1 MPDGKLVYAMPTP
14 PASCLATVRIRRIAV
29 ALAAAAW
36 SGALAAQTP
45 ESLPGCLAE
54 LRAQAPKHRV
64 STADFDR
71 LTAGVRI
78 LERVITSRATQA
90 EVVDFWWDYVPRMVD
105 ERRVR
110 EGREVLA
117 RWHDVLSEIE
127 RGYGVDRAIVAAIWG
142 VETSYGAIQGTL
154 PMLDVWVT
162 RACTEERPI
171 WRANVYASLRLLRDG
186 TVAPETFL
194 GSWGGAFGL
203 TQFIPTSYEALGADG
218 DGDGR
223 VDLVGSVPDALA
235 STANHLARRTRWT
248 PGLAPAIEV
257 RVPPSL
263 AGASRGTDETWRRD
277 DVRRFARWA
286 RAGVTAVDG
295 SPLPDDAEAR
305 GSLFFP
311 AGAEG
316 PAFLLTRNFDALLAY
331 NPSTKYALSVALLA
345 RRLAGAERTLER
357 PWPTDD
363 PGLGRDGIAELQ
375 ALLLARGHDIGV
387 ADGILGARTREAIRV
402 EQRRLGLP
410 EDGRAGERVLRALQ

>member
-1 MPDGKLVYAMPTP
+1 MTP
-14 PASCLATVRIRRIAV
+14 PHASRLTAVRIRRIAV
-29 ALAAAAW
+29 AFAAATL
-36 SGALAAQTP
+36 SGALAAQP
-45 ESLPGCLAE
+45 SDPLPGCLAE

-90 EVVDFWWDYVPRMVD
+90 EVVDSWWDYVPRMVD

-127 RGYGVDRAIVAAIWG
+127 RRYGVDRAIVTAIWG

-154 PMLDVWVT
+154 PMVDVWVT
-162 RACTEERPI
+162 RACTEKRPA

-203 TQFIPTSYEALGADG
+203 TQFIPTSYEELGADG

-235 STANHLARRTRWT
+235 STANHLVRRTGWT

-263 AGASRGTDETWRRD
+263 AVVARGTDESWPRD
-277 DVRRFARWA
+277 DVRPFARWA
-286 RAGVTAVDG
+286 SAGVTAPDG
-295 SPLPDDAEAR
+295 SPLSGDPEAR
-305 GSLFFP
+305 GSRFFP
-311 AGAEG
+311 AGAAG
-316 PAFLLTRNFDALLAY
+316 PAFLLTHNFDALLAY
-331 NPSTKYALSVALLA
+331 NRSTKYALSVALLA
-345 RRLAGAERTLER
+345 RRLAGAARTLER
-357 PWPTDD
+357 SWPTDD

-375 ALLLARGHDIGV
+375 ARLLARGHDLGA
-387 ADGILGARTREAIRV
+387 ADGILGARTREAIRA